1 MLCLAKEVSYSSEK
15 FRLGLRDK
23 HIACLLLQTRTQAGF
38 LWSCHPAQEQLWRPS
53 RNPSPVEVLRPGSR
67 HQHANVWSLRCSVE
81 RLGLLPLCALL
92 IQGNFTGVQ
101 RVVTLWDNTAPYIH
115 SHTQPHTETP
125 TSTQQGMG
133 PNVRISLW
141 ISYYNNTSLPKQLS
155 FITVFVLVGKNVI
168 VQLKWLL

>member
-1 MLCLAKEVSYSSEK
+1 MFGLAKEVSYSSKK

-101 RVVTLWDNTAPYIH
+101 RVVTTSWDNTAPYIH

-133 PNVRISLW
+133 PNVR